1 MAKNTEKKQR
11 DSKEKLEL
19 AQKIADNSQKVVN
32 TYANVENA
40 VVYFFRRV
48 MGGLNKLIFDSK
60 FSKIAALLIAIII
73 YVAVNADNTTTLNV
87 TQASQIND
95 IPVQVMYNSEIYEIS
110 GIPEKANVIVTGDM
124 SDITLQKSQTNSRLT
139 ADLSGLTEGTYSI
152 KLTPSNFIS
161 RLTVN
166 VLDTPTVTVT
176 IKKKT
181 TTRFNISY
189 EFINTNS
196 MDSIYSLSEPTF
208 DQTEVL
214 IRASHDTIEGISF
227 VKALIDVTGVNDS
240 FTKASKVVAYDQNGN
255 RVACDIIPDT
265 VQATVAVSSPNKTV
279 PIIVRPVGTLP
290 DNLAIDDISIDYS
303 TVTVYAPNSV
313 LDTIN
318 AFYID
323 LDVSGITKN
332 TAVSTALT
340 VPSGANKI
348 SVTKINMDITVAAS
362 TSRIIEDV
370 PLEWFN
376 NTSEY
381 RFGTVN
387 TDDSY
392 MDVIVK
398 GTENNIKDLTV
409 QDVKV
414 EFDASGLS
422 LGIQEVPLIVTG
434 NNQFVSYSILDGRT
448 SVEIQVV
455 ANS

>member
-1 MAKNTEKKQR
+1 MAKKTEKKQR

-32 TYANVENA
+32 TYASVENA

-60 FSKIAALLIAIII
+60 FSKIAALVIAVII
-73 YVAVNADNTTTLNV
+73 YLAVNADNTSTLNV

-265 VQATVAVSSPNKTV
+265 
-279 PIIVRPVGTLP
+279 
-290 DNLAIDDISIDYS
+290 
-303 TVTVYAPNSV
+303 
-313 LDTIN
+313 
-318 AFYID
+318 
-323 LDVSGITKN
+323 
-332 TAVSTALT
+332 
-340 VPSGANKI
+340 
-348 SVTKINMDITVAAS
+348 
-362 TSRIIEDV
+362 
-370 PLEWFN
+370 
-376 NTSEY
+376 
-381 RFGTVN
+381 
-387 TDDSY
+387 
-392 MDVIVK
+392 
-398 GTENNIKDLTV
+398 
-409 QDVKV
+409 
-414 EFDASGLS
+414 
-422 LGIQEVPLIVTG
+422 
-434 NNQFVSYSILDGRT
+434 
-448 SVEIQVV
+448 
-455 ANS
+455 

>member
-1 MAKNTEKKQR
+1 MAKKTEKKQR

-32 TYANVENA
+32 TYASVENA

-60 FSKIAALLIAIII
+60 FSKIAALVIAVII
-73 YVAVNADNTTTLNV
+73 YLAVNADNTSTLNV

-265 VQATVAVSSPNKTV
+265 VQATVADSSPNKTV
-279 PIIVRPVGTLP
+279 PIIVRPVGNLP
-290 DNLAIDDISIDYS
+290 EGLAIDKITLDYS
-303 TVTVYAPNSV
+303 TVTLYGTEAV
-313 LDTIN
+313 LDEIDGI
-318 AFYID
+318 FID
-323 LDVSGITKN
+323 LDISSISKN
-332 TAVSTALT
+332 TIFSTALT
-340 VPSGANKI
+340 APSGISKM
-348 SVTKINMDITVAAS
+348 SVTRVNMEIVVGPAVS
-362 TSRIIEDV
+362 KVIEKV
-370 PLEWFN
+370 ETQFVN
-376 NTSEY
+376 NTSTY
-381 RFGTVN
+381 VFAPVNSSDVYMNILVTGTQANIDSVN
-387 TDDSY
+387 ATNVFPELDLS
-392 MDVIVK
+392 
-398 GTENNIKDLTV
+398 NI
-409 QDVKV
+409 QPGNM
-414 EFDASGLS
+414 S
-422 LGIQEVPLIVTG
+422 VPIRVTG
-434 NNQFVSYSILDGRT
+434 NNKYVTYQLEDGRT
-448 SVEIQVV
+448 EIEIVV
-455 ANS
+455 KEQ